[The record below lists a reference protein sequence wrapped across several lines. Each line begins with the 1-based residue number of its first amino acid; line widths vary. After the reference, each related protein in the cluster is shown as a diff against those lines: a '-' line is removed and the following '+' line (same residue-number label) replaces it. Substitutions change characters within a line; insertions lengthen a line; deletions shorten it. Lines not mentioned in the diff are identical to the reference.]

1 MRSAL
6 PALLLLSPLVRR
18 GAAVPFPDVPLVPLP
33 DGCQITKVGCYSDGC
48 LDAPEKCPKTID
60 RALGG
65 DTAVHRFDKACPGG
79 TTDQNCPKV
88 GLTTMECFELC
99 AMNSFSYAG
108 LEAGRC
114 CYCADEISSGP
125 QTKKAADSECNTKC
139 FGNQSE
145 TCGGAFRVDIYTVD
159 CGAGWG
165 LWFLIVLGVVS
176 AAYFGGG
183 TVYRNHS
190 KGLQGAAAVPHVEL
204 WRNMH
209 GLVLDGVTFSKAQLL
224 YRGYKPIDNGETA
237 EEQAARVKATSKLEK
252 VQAVWAKERRQ
263 ARRGE
268 RTALMEAAM
277 VGSADKL
284 KKSLKRLVEKGAK
297 AEAELGALDD
307 GDMRCYTAYHHACA
321 GGHTKCVAQLVAAG
335 CDTACVTDAG
345 KTGWELAEET
355 RKTEVAE
362 WLQKA
367 SEKGEKAEGKGG
379 KKRSKSSKSGK
390 GEAGLRCVTAQTHPA
405 CSCCAL
411 LDGLS
416 LGGVGVQAAG
426 DGGQGAESKSES
438 VGRGEDA
445 AGEPRERRPAGRVLG
460 RLRGSH
466 DTRTAGCALSIAQ
479 SINVGVFI
487 SLWHT
492 SSAG

>member
-1 MRSAL
+1 MSVVSVSKMSVFS
-6 PALLLLSPLVRR
+6 LS
-18 GAAVPFPDVPLVPLP
+18 
-33 DGCQITKVGCYSDGC
+33 VGFCR
-48 LDAPEKCPKTID
+48 PKT
-60 RALGG
+60 RQSLE
-65 DTAVHRFDKACPGG
+65 
-79 TTDQNCPKV
+79 
-88 GLTTMECFELC
+88 ECWEDHF
-99 AMNSFSYAG
+99 A
-108 LEAGRC
+108 
-114 CYCADEISSGP
+114 
-125 QTKKAADSECNTKC
+125 
-139 FGNQSE
+139 
-145 TCGGAFRVDIYTVD
+145 
-159 CGAGWG
+159 
-165 LWFLIVLGVVS
+165 
-176 AAYFGGG
+176 
-183 TVYRNHS
+183 
-190 KGLQGAAAVPHVEL
+190 
-204 WRNMH
+204 
-209 GLVLDGVTFSKAQLL
+209 
-224 YRGYKPIDNGETA
+224 
-237 EEQAARVKATSKLEK
+237 
-252 VQAVWAKERRQ
+252 
-263 ARRGE
+263 
-268 RTALMEAAM
+268 MEAAM

-335 CDTACVTDAG
+335 CDTASVTDAG

-355 RKTEVAE
+355 RKTEAAE

-390 GEAGLRCVTAQTHPA
+390 GEAGLRCAAAQTHLA
-405 CSCCAL
+405 CAL